1 MVERDLAKVDTR
13 VRFPSSAPFDD
24 LVAQA
29 VEHLTFNQ
37 RVAGSIPA
45 QITIKLTWRGSE
57 VAKRG

>member
-45 QITIKLTWRGSE
+45 QITMLEG
-57 VAKRG
+57 